1 MTFPLGSTSDRYD
14 VVTVG
19 AGVAGCEAALGAAK
33 MNARV
38 LLLEE
43 HPQVGLP
50 SHCSGVVSLS
60 GLELLG
66 LDAHSSFSQKLIHGA
81 RFFPPRGESIEIR
94 KKDPVALILNR
105 MKLDQFLA
113 KQAVAAGVELRAKTR
128 ASKFERTAD
137 GDSLSLADGSKVASK
152 VVIDA
157 SGVGSRLSEQAG
169 LRAPDWGE
177 ILPGL
182 QYELVDM
189 KEQSDLVEL
198 FFGSKRAP
206 GFFAWSIP
214 TGKNSA
220 RVGLASKKGNVKKF
234 LDDLVKEQ
242 WPKANIDATKSGSV
256 LVAGPI
262 SRCWSPG
269 FIVVGDAAGQVKQ
282 TTGGGIVIGGYCGK
296 LSGIAAAS
304 AATNVGIQAEQF
316 LRNYDAQW
324 REKFG
329 SDLRKMGLARK
340 LFAGLSDETL
350 DRLFSVLRDNVS
362 EIEAEGDM
370 DFQGKIITR
379 MLKKRKIATLLPR
392 VAADAVKAIF
402 S

>member
-1 MTFPLGSTSDRYD
+1 LGSPSDPYD

-19 AGVAGCEAALGAAK
+19 AGVAGCEAALEAAK
-33 MNARV
+33 NNARV

-50 SHCSGVVSLS
+50 SHCSGVVSIS
-60 GLELLG
+60 GLKLLG
-66 LDAHSSFSQKLIHGA
+66 LEAHLSFSQKLIHGA
-81 RFFPPRGESIEIR
+81 RFFPPHGESIEVR
-94 KKDPVALILNR
+94 KKVPVALILNR

-113 KQAVAAGVELRAKTR
+113 KRAVAAGVELRTKTR

-137 GDSLSLADGSKVASK
+137 RDSLTLADGSKVGAK

-157 SGVGSRLSEQAG
+157 SGAGSRLPEQAG
-169 LRAPDWGE
+169 LQAPDWGQ

-242 WPKANIDATKSGSV
+242 WAKATVDATKSGSV

-262 SRCWSPG
+262 ARCWSPG

-296 LSGIAAAS
+296 LAGIAAAS
-304 AATNVGIQAEQF
+304 AASHNGVEAERF
-316 LRNYDAQW
+316 LRDYDAQW

-362 EIEAEGDM
+362 LIEEEGDM
-370 DFQGKIITR
+370 DFQGKIITK

>member
-1 MTFPLGSTSDRYD
+1 LGSSSDRYD
-14 VVTVG
+14 IVTVG
-19 AGVAGCEAALGAAK
+19 AGVAGCEAALEAAK
-33 MNARV
+33 KNARV

-66 LDAHSSFSQKLIHGA
+66 LEAHSSFSQKLIHGA
-81 RFFPPRGESIEIR
+81 RFFPPHGESIEVR

-113 KQAVAAGVELRAKTR
+113 KQAVAAGVELLPKTR
-128 ASKFERTAD
+128 ASKFQRTVD
-137 GDSLSLADGSKVASK
+137 GDLLTLADGSKVGAK

-157 SGVGSRLSEQAG
+157 SGAGSRLPEQAG
-169 LRAPDWGE
+169 LQTPDWAQ

-189 KEQSDLVEL
+189 KEQGDLVEL

-214 TGKNSA
+214 TGKYSA
-220 RVGLASKKGNVKKF
+220 RVGLASKKGNVKRF
-234 LDDLVKEQ
+234 LDDLFKEQ
-242 WPKANIDATKSGSV
+242 WPKATVDATKSGSV
-256 LVAGPI
+256 FVAGPVA
-262 SRCWSPG
+262 RCWSPG

-282 TTGGGIVIGGYCGK
+282 TTGGGIVIGGCCGK
-296 LSGIAAAS
+296 LAGIAAAS
-304 AATNVGIQAEQF
+304 AAKQSGIESDRF
-316 LRNYDAQW
+316 LRSYDTQW

-379 MLKKRKIATLLPR
+379 MLRKRKIATLLPR

>member
-1 MTFPLGSTSDRYD
+1 MGSTSDRYD

-137 GDSLSLADGSKVASK
+137 GDSLTLADGSKVASK

>member
-1 MTFPLGSTSDRYD
+1 MGSTSDRYD

>member
-1 MTFPLGSTSDRYD
+1 